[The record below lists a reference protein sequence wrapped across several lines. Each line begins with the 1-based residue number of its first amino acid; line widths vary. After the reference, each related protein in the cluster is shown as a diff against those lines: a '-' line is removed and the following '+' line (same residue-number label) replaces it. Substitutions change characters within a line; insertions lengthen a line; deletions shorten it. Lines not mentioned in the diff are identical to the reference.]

1 MTANPKPASPASSFT
16 LSYGET
22 AIALERSCEHRS
34 MLLRIAPTLGQV
46 IVDGVPPKGLRPMCP
61 DCRRVLDL
69 RLWQPEAG
77 GWYLKLRESFAAG
90 RKWTFRYNGQTFV
103 AIAD

>member
-1 MTANPKPASPASSFT
+1 MVADPKLVFSTSSFT
-16 LSYGET
+16 LPCGET
-22 AIALERSCEHRS
+22 DIALERSCEHRS
-34 MLLRIAPTLGQV
+34 MVPQLAPALRQV
-46 IVDGVPPKGLRPMCP
+46 IMDGAPQNLRPMCP

-90 RKWTFRYNGQTFV
+90 RKWTFHYTGQTFV
-103 AIAD
+103 RVVD